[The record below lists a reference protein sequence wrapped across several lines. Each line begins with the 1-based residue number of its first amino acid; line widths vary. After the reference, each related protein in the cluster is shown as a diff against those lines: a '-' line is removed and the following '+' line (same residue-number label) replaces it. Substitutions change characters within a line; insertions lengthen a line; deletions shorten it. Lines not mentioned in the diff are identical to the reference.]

1 MAKPSKGGISYFPL
15 DVDNDDKLD
24 LIEAEFGLT
33 GFAVVVKLYQRI
45 YKLGYYCEW
54 NDEVALLFGKRI
66 GLGGRAVSEIV
77 SAALKRALFDRE
89 LYEKYGILTSRGIQ
103 KRYFEIVSRRKN
115 VEVDQRYL
123 LVPCDILQHD
133 VNIMYAE
140 TQIMST
146 SCTQK
151 SEKCM
156 QKSTK
161 ERKEKESKGNQSSG
175 GGSACACAREDKPPP
190 PPPLNTLESYVS
202 GQLSYLSPSN
212 MAELAGFMDDLPE
225 DLIRC
230 AIDEAC
236 AQGKRTWAYVRSIL
250 QRYLQ
255 SGFRTVGDVKAA
267 EAARQRRKPRESGGK
282 TPNPAL
288 NYSQREHTDADYNG
302 VFINLE
308 EESP

>member
-1 MAKPSKGGISYFPL
+1 MAKPQKGGISYFPL

-54 NDEVALLFGKRI
+54 NAEVALLFGKRI
-66 GLGGRAVSEIV
+66 GLGGKAVSEIV

-103 KRYFEIVSRRKN
+103 KRYFEITSRRKR
-115 VEVDQRYL
+115 VEIDQRYL

-175 GGSACACAREDKPPP
+175 GSACARAREDVPPP
-190 PPPLNTLESYVS
+190 PPPPPQTLESYTS
-202 GQLSYLSPSN
+202 GQLSYLSPTN
-212 MAELAGFMDDLPE
+212 MAELAGFMDGLPE
-225 DLIRC
+225 DLIRY

-255 SGFRTVGDVKAA
+255 AGFRSIGDVKAA
-267 EAARQRRKPRESGGK
+267 EAARQRGKPRESGRS
-282 TPNPAL
+282 PANPAL

-302 VFINLE
+302 LFINLE
-308 EESP
+308 EV